1 MSARAIVVR
10 EARRNLARNT
20 GAAISVVVASALG
33 ASLVAISAE
42 WFVLVGQARAATA
55 GSRAAL
61 SVATQLG
68 GRLPLLAGAIVAA
81 EVIVLSTTTLAMRQ
95 RRLGEARF
103 FELTLGAP
111 ASYTR
116 NPALVEG
123 LGQGLVGGMFATV
136 VALGAAPGLVRVER
150 STVAVFGSDSS
161 VRRIGHVLR
170 TTTHTIDVHNIQLAA
185 GDLVVIAVV
194 VIGLGAVLG
203 FLNTFVTQWRPRR
216 HLGGGQAY

>member
-1 MSARAIVVR
+1 MSGWAIVVR

-33 ASLVAISAE
+33 MSLVAIAAE

-55 GSRAAL
+55 GSRTAL
-61 SVATQLG
+61 GIATQLG

-111 ASYTR
+111 GSYTR
-116 NPALVEG
+116 NPALLEG
-123 LGQGLVGGMFATV
+123 LGQGLVGGMFAVV
-136 VALGAAPGLVRVER
+136 VALVVAPGLARAER
-150 STVAVFGSDSS
+150 STVAVFGSYSS
-161 VRRIGHVLR
+161 VRRVGHVLR
-170 TTTHTIDVHNIQLAA
+170 TTTHTVDVHNIQLTV
-185 GDLVVIAVV
+185 GDLAAIAFVV
-194 VIGLGAVLG
+194 VGLGAALG
-203 FLNTFVTQWRPRR
+203 FLNAFATQWRPRR
-216 HLGGGQAY
+216 HLRGD